1 MTNEQIRMSMLP
13 QDMFEAVSE
22 GNLGAVAACTELLEH
37 GEQIDPDAT
46 LGGFSFLFLLDTLNI
61 RGVRLCKLWDHVCD
75 RDVVKMMSV
84 LRAYNLGR
92 LAGIDEKTLQHA
104 IDNQGEGI
112 DLDIVMMAVQAR
124 LPKFNR

>member
-1 MTNEQIRMSMLP
+1 MTIERIEANMSP
-13 QDMFEAVSE
+13 QEVLITMGEGFPGAIAV
-22 GNLGAVAACTELLEH
+22 CMELLKH
-37 GEQIDPDAT
+37 GEQIDPDAE
-46 LGGFSFLFLLDTLNI
+46 LGGLSFLPLLDSLNI
-61 RGVRLCKLWDHVCD
+61 RGWRLYALWKDVCNKDVRN
-75 RDVVKMMSV
+75 MMAV

-112 DLDIVMMAVQAR
+112 DLDTVMSAVQER